1 MLPSYE
7 CQKRYADIECVRHG
21 RELCVVCEVGVG
33 EVVGLGNAAD
43 FPGGGSGEVDQGKS
57 RSLTPLAK
65 RASGVRDDNFSV
77 RRGKGANT
85 QTKAARDGPRPLHLP
100 ASD

>member
-1 MLPSYE
+1 
-7 CQKRYADIECVRHG
+7 
-21 RELCVVCEVGVG
+21 VVCEVGVG
-33 EVVGLGNAAD
+33 EVVGLGNAAG

-65 RASGVRDDNFSV
+65 RASGFGMTIFRLGVA
-77 RRGKGANT
+77 KGRMHE
-85 QTKAARDGPRPLHLP
+85 TKAARDGPRPLHLL

>member
-65 RASGVRDDNFSV
+65 RASGFGMTIFRLGVA
-77 RRGKGANT
+77 KGRMHE
-85 QTKAARDGPRPLHLP
+85 TKAARDGPRPLHLL